1 MPFGGAGWVK
11 QCGLGEHSP
20 VSPCVGGSGKRAQ
33 LHPWS
38 STGGLV
44 GASGPES
51 SAWLQGGAVNSV
63 LASPTLL
70 LCHPTAPLS
79 PTPQWGASIT
89 GCGSEQR
96 AREGRGEAEGAWCPA
111 INVANSVLCL
121 FPHRGE
127 PGAATI
133 SKTNCS
139 GTLFCFAITTHCGH
153 PGLPPRGNLS
163 EDTSLPG
170 GL

>member
-1 MPFGGAGWVK
+1 VCAELWAQPCHLVEQGGSSSM
-11 QCGLGEHSP
+11 GLGSTARSVP
-20 VSPCVGGSGKRAQ
+20 VWVAVGKGPSSIPGAAQ
-33 LHPWS
+33 
-38 STGGLV
+38 
-44 GASGPES
+44 
-51 SAWLQGGAVNSV
+51 GAVNSV